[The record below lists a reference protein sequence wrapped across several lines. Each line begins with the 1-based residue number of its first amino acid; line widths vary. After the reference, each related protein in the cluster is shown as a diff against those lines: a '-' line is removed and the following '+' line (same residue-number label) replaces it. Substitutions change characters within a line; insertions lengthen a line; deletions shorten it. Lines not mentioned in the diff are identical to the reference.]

1 MAHEIKFVSPNDEVS
16 DMVISY
22 KFRITPIDSETQIV
36 YRLYSDWLS
45 DSELNMLSNKLRGEY
60 KALEVFLTK
69 IVRLI

>member
-1 MAHEIKFVSPNDEVS
+1 MAHEIKFVTPNDEVS

-22 KFRITPIDSETQIV
+22 KFRITPVNGETQIV
-36 YRLYSDWLS
+36 YKLFSDWLS